1 MFKRK
6 NPSIDASPA
15 KLPRNAF
22 DLSERAL
29 YTQAPGMLLPVFVKD
44 MNPDEKVTVDIKTQL
59 QAMTLKGRAFSN
71 MQQQFAAYFV
81 PYRVLWSYWQA
92 FISGLSLDNVNTSS
106 LFAKGSTGSN
116 LITPKFRPF
125 DVLARNRSAVDSL
138 GFPFDENFTR
148 LCDLLGYGNII
159 YPTQT
164 DGLGKF
170 DVSSFGSYEV
180 NGFRM
185 LAYQKIYQDHFLDDR
200 FESRNVDAYN
210 VDKFNPTA
218 PVFSDLENFQLRY
231 AKYNRDFL
239 TNIQPSPLFVSNV
252 NHTIKSFVGAY
263 PTAGVNQFDTVVDVQ
278 AKSGDVRN
286 SGIISASTIRNLFA
300 LDKMAQISSRA
311 AKTYRAQMLAHYGVK
326 VDDDDKLSKYCG
338 GFSHDLETSTVVAT
352 SDGTASDSST
362 NFGQQGGFIDN
373 VTGGRIEFDS
383 KGDFGVFMILTWIS
397 PSLIWD
403 SNGVDEFNCK
413 FRKEDYYHPEFAD
426 LGMQPLTTNYIG
438 NLNMSGRVI
447 GVKEYLDRNGFE
459 FLDDPDKSKLTAAFN
474 GLSMSLN
481 SGQVYGWTERYA
493 EYKSA
498 YDKCYGEFKK
508 FSVNPK
514 MFLSGPIGSL
524 SFLTHHAV
532 SKTPLMYTSAGVFS
546 TPKSVTLDIISIRPD
561 VLDDVV
567 EVAYKGHQYE
577 DPFRIETTFSCS
589 MIRNMSV
596 SGLPRL
602 S

>member
-6 NPSIDASPA
+6 NPSIDVSPA

-29 YTQAPGMLLPVFVKD
+29 YTQAPGMLLPVYVKD
-44 MNPDEKVTVDIKTQL
+44 MNPDEKLVLDISTQL

-81 PYRVLWSYWQA
+81 PYRVLWSYWQP
-92 FISGLSLDNVNTSS
+92 FISGLSTSNTNKSS
-106 LFAKGSTGSN
+106 LLVNSEAGTSFHAPNFK
-116 LITPKFRPF
+116 PF
-125 DVLARNRSAVDSL
+125 DILSRNKGAVDDL
-138 GFPFDENFTR
+138 GFPFSENFTR

-159 YPTQT
+159 YPNQTQ
-164 DGLGKF
+164 GLASF
-170 DVSSFGSYEV
+170 DISSFGSYQV

-200 FESRNVDAYN
+200 FEKRNVKAYN
-210 VDKFNPTA
+210 VDYLNPNTTT
-218 PVFSDLENFQLRY
+218 FSELEQFQLRY
-231 AKYNRDFL
+231 AKYNRDLL
-239 TNIQPSPLFVSNV
+239 TNIQPSPLFLTNV
-252 NHTIKSFVGAY
+252 DTKIKSYFGLVPTVGVKS
-263 PTAGVNQFDTVVDVQ
+263 VNSPVIDVVQESSSLTSSV
-278 AKSGDVRN
+278 
-286 SGIISASTIRNLFA
+286 SAASIRNLFA

-311 AKTYRAQMLAHYGVK
+311 SKTYRAQMLAHYGVH
-326 VDDDDKLSKYCG
+326 VNDDDTLSKYCG

-352 SDGTASDSST
+352 ADGTASDSST

-373 VTGGRIEFDS
+373 VNGGRIEFDS
-383 KGDFGVFMILTWIS
+383 KGDFGVFMVLSWIS

-403 SNGVDEFNCK
+403 ANGVDEFNCK

-426 LGMQPLTTNYIG
+426 LGMQPLKTNYIG
-438 NLNMSGRVI
+438 NLNMSGTI
-447 GVKEYLDRNGFE
+447 IDSENYIKDHILEYGIN
-459 FLDDPDKSKLTAAFN
+459 PDKAKLDAAFA
-474 GLSMSLN
+474 GLRMTLN

-493 EYKSA
+493 EYKSS
-498 YDKCYGEFKK
+498 YDRCYGEFKK
-508 FSVNPK
+508 FALNPHL
-514 MFLSGPIGSL
+514 FVSGSIGSL
-524 SFLTHHAV
+524 SFLSHHAV
-532 SKTPLMYTSAGVFS
+532 SKTPTMFSSAGVFS
-546 TPKSVTLDIISIRPD
+546 TPKSVSLDIISIRPD

-577 DPFRIETTFSCS
+577 DPFRVESRFKCS

-602 S
+602 NS